1 VYLTHFIERLF
12 FVVMALQSSFLADLA
27 SDLYDRHRHHLHTL
41 TIIFPNWRA
50 GEVFKRCLA
59 AHLSQPTW
67 APKILSIEALIQ
79 QLSPLKQAPSLLL
92 THILYQT
99 LQALQPQKEPFEQFY
114 FWGNQLL
121 QDLDVIDKYLVDTTH
136 LFTDLSQHK
145 ELSFSYDYLTEA
157 QRTTIQSFW
166 KHFEQRLSTHQQEFL
181 RFWKLLPQVYQHFKQ
196 RLQVQGIGYQ
206 GLCYRAAY
214 EALIQGTTQAQH
226 EQLVFAGFNALTPIE
241 EKILAWYQE
250 NISTA
255 FYWDVDAYYMED
267 TRQEA
272 GYYLRAHRQKLYFQA
287 SFTQPFPNRLAAGTQ
302 EINLTAVASEV
313 GQAQVVGAQLQALI
327 ETQGADF
334 VPQKTA
340 IVVANESLFLPVLH
354 ALPLDVTK
362 VGIHL
367 DYPLKKTA
375 IYRLLEHIL
384 ALQASNT
391 QEKCPPGYWSTHH
404 VLAVLS
410 HPHVMGYNTDLV
422 QATIK
427 RIRKKKS
434 GYVAQDALAQESPLY
449 ATIFKVL
456 EPQDY
461 LLPYLIEVLRCIE
474 VYAQEATLSLRPLE
488 KLALQKLLHQLDK
501 LQEVLILPSTK
512 CEALLHLLR
521 QLVQSARLPL
531 GRQSLDGIQI
541 LDVLATHNLDF
552 DHVFIVGMN
561 EGHFPA
567 QSGPA
572 SFIPHSL
579 RKGYGLPTVDKHQ
592 AALYAYHFY
601 RLLQRAQKVYIT
613 YSTQTPSGSQGEMSR
628 YIWQLLYESK
638 LRLSKNVI
646 AQPVYLTT
654 TQPISIPKKGPV
666 LQQLRKFIRQSDGTV
681 QHLTPS
687 ALNTYLDCS
696 LRFYFQYLAKLK
708 APAAPQQATH
718 ALVFG
723 NLLHTV
729 MERLYTPIMNK
740 KQGQPLQPQD
750 LAAMQKMAVLVV
762 KDVFVSTFHPG
773 QHELMAVKGDNAIAQ
788 AVMTKLVSRILA
800 LDQAYAP
807 FTLVGLEMGRQ
818 TPLYLDF
825 ELGLAT
831 SVRLQ
836 GIIDRVDWKAGV
848 LRVLDYKTGLDEKKI
863 QSISALFDRTATRRN
878 KAAFQT
884 LFYAWLFWQQGQPH
898 IAATSLASGHQAS
911 FTEGVKSMPGL
922 LNIRQIFDDN
932 FDPRFSL
939 RQLGSHT
946 YIPIENIKDHQEEW
960 EQGLRE
966 TLLELFDPAVPFAQT
981 DDEIRCVSCPY
992 RGICQRH

>member
-1 VYLTHFIERLF
+1 
-12 FVVMALQSSFLADLA
+12 MALQISFLADLA
-27 SDLYDRHRHHLHTL
+27 SDLYGRHRHHLHTL
-41 TIIFPNWRA
+41 TIVFPNRRA
-50 GEVFKRCLA
+50 GEVFKRCLSV
-59 AHLSQPTW
+59 HLSQPAW
-67 APKILSIEALIQ
+67 APRVLSIEALMR
-79 QLSPLKQAPSLLL
+79 QLSPLRQAPSLLL
-92 THILYQT
+92 THALYQT
-99 LQALQPQKEPFEQFY
+99 LQSLQPQQEPFEQFY

-121 QDLDVIDKYLVDTTH
+121 QDLDVIDKYLINANH

-145 ELSFSYDYLTEA
+145 ELSFSHDYLTET
-157 QRTTIQSFW
+157 QRTAIRSFW
-166 KHFEQRLSTHQQEFL
+166 KNFEQRLSTHQQEFL
-181 RFWKLLPQVYQHFKQ
+181 HLWKLLPQVYQRFKQ
-196 RLQVQGIGYQ
+196 RLQAQGIGYQ
-206 GLCYRAAY
+206 GLCHRAAY
-214 EALIQGTTQAQH
+214 EALIQGTTQTRH
-226 EQLVFAGFNALTPIE
+226 EQLVFAGFNALTPVE
-241 EKILAWYQE
+241 ERILAWYQE
-250 NISTA
+250 NLPTA

-272 GYYLRAHRQKLYFQA
+272 GHYLRAHRQKLYFQA
-287 SFTQPFPNRLAAGTQ
+287 SFTQPFPDRLAAGTQ
-302 EINLTAVASEV
+302 EINLTAVASAV

-340 IVVANESLFLPVLH
+340 IVVANESLLLPVLH
-354 ALPLDVTK
+354 ALPLDVTQ
-362 VGIHL
+362 VSIHL

-384 ALQASNT
+384 ALQLSNI
-391 QEKCPPGYWSTHH
+391 QEKCPSGYWSTHH

-410 HPHVMGYNTDLV
+410 HPHVMGHNTALGR
-422 QATIK
+422 ATVNCIQEN
-427 RIRKKKS
+427 KS
-434 GYVAQDALAQESPLY
+434 GCVAQDALAQESPLY
-449 ATIFKVL
+449 AAIFKAL
-456 EPQDY
+456 APQDP
-461 LLPYLIEVLRCIE
+461 LLPYLIGVLRCIE

-488 KLALQKLLHQLDK
+488 KLALQKLLRQLGK
-501 LQEVLILPSTK
+501 LQEVLTLPSEK
-512 CEALLHLLR
+512 CEALRHLLR
-521 QLVQSARLPL
+521 QLAQSVRLPL

-567 QSGPA
+567 QAGPV

-613 YSTQTPSGSQGEMSR
+613 YSTQTSSGGQGEMSR
-628 YIWQLLYESK
+628 YLWQLLYESR
-638 LRLSKNVI
+638 LRLKKNVI
-646 AQPVYLTT
+646 AQPVYLAT
-654 TQPISIPKKGPV
+654 TQPISVPKKGPV
-666 LQQLRKFIRQSDGTV
+666 LQQLRKFTRQPDGTV

-708 APAAPQQATH
+708 APAPPQQATH

-723 NLLHTV
+723 NLLHAV

-750 LAAMQKMAVLVV
+750 LAAIQKMAVSVV
-762 KDVFVSTFHPG
+762 KDVFVSTSHPG
-773 QHELMAVKGDNAIAQ
+773 QRQLVALQGDNAIAE
-788 AVMTKLVSRILA
+788 AVMIKLVSRMLA

-807 FTLVGLEMGRQ
+807 FVLVGLEMGRQ

-825 ELGLAT
+825 ELSLAT
-831 SVRLQ
+831 SVRLR

-848 LRVLDYKTGLDEKKI
+848 FRVLDYKTGLDEKKI
-863 QSISALFDRTATRRN
+863 QSIPTLFDRAAARRN

-884 LFYAWLFWQQGQPH
+884 LFYAWLFQQQGHLH

-911 FTEGVKSMPGL
+911 FPGEVESMPGL
-922 LNIRQIFDDN
+922 LNTRQVFDDN
-932 FDPRFSL
+932 FDPRFFL
-939 RQLGSHT
+939 RQLGSRT
-946 YIPIENIKDHQEEW
+946 YVPIEHIKNHQEEW
-960 EQGLRE
+960 EKGLRK
-966 TLLELFDPAVPFAQT
+966 TLLELLDPAVPFTQT
-981 DDEIRCVSCPY
+981 DNEVRCVPCPY
-992 RGICQRH
+992 KGICQRH